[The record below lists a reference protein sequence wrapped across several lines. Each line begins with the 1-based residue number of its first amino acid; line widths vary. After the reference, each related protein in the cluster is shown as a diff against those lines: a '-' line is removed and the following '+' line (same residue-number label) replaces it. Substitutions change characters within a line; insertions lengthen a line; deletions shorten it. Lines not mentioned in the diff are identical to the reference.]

1 MQGTVAGRSEAH
13 SFRPECA
20 GEGEEGEEGEEE
32 EEVEEHLVEQEVV
45 EPLAAHELHAYG
57 KPLLRAGTLEV
68 FAL

>member
-1 MQGTVAGRSEAH
+1 MQGTVAGHSEAH

-20 GEGEEGEEGEEE
+20 GEGEEGEEEK
-32 EEVEEHLVEQEVV
+32 EVEEHLVEQEGV